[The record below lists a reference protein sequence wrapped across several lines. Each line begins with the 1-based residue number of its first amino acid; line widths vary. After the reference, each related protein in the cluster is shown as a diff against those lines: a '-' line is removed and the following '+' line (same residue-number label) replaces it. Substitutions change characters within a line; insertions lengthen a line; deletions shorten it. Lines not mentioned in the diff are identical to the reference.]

1 MGNCA
6 GTCQSIEQKDILLKL
21 KNKDYEKLVTSFK
34 SENDSVNQG
43 LLNLTNNNSS
53 IFHSNKYLQVINV
66 KKPFL
71 KTLKREQKFKK
82 KKKKNSS
89 YDNLIV
95 INKIPEKKSESK
107 SINILEEKV
116 LQNQNYTSN
125 LISSHNVDI
134 INSNEGNKNEENK
147 REENNKIDLSFNK
160 LSIQS
165 NNNNTRKKINH
176 PIYEKLLQHS
186 KNKEKFK

>member
-71 KTLKREQKFKK
+71 KTLKGEQIFNN

-147 REENNKIDLSFNK
+147 REENNKIDLSFNNF
-160 LSIQS
+160 SIQS

>member
-71 KTLKREQKFKK
+71 KTLKGEQIFNN
-82 KKKKNSS
+82 KKKKNIF
-89 YDNLIV
+89 Y
-95 INKIPEKKSESK
+95 
-107 SINILEEKV
+107 
-116 LQNQNYTSN
+116 
-125 LISSHNVDI
+125 
-134 INSNEGNKNEENK
+134 KNF
-147 REENNKIDLSFNK
+147 I
-160 LSIQS
+160 
-165 NNNNTRKKINH
+165 
-176 PIYEKLLQHS
+176 
-186 KNKEKFK
+186 